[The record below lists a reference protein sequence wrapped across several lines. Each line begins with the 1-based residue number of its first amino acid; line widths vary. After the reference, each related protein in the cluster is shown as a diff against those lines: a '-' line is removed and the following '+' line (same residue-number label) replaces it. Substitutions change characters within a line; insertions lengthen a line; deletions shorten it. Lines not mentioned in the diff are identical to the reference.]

1 MTLEERQIEQE
12 KVVAVLTSNHEDMKE
27 DIANLKQ
34 GQKDLSDKM
43 DTGLLN
49 GQQSD
54 RKIKNT
60 SACALPACAWCY
72 ARDWASP

>member
-27 DIANLKQ
+27 DIADLKQ

-43 DTGLLN
+43 DTGLGIPVEVLLQEEN
-49 GQQSD
+49 LAYLGWLET
-54 RKIKNT
+54 T
-60 SACALPACAWCY
+60 SEL
-72 ARDWASP
+72 

>member
-43 DTGLLN
+43 DTGFAVLR
-49 GQQSD
+49 QDQ
-54 RKIKNT
+54 
-60 SACALPACAWCY
+60 
-72 ARDWASP
+72 RDLSKYDTP